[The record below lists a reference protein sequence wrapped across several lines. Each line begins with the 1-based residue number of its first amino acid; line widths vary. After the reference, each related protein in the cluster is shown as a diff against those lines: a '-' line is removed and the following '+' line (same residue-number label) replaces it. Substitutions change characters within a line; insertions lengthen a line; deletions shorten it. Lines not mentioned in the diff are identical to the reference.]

1 MSDHAEISNV
11 GMVSTRKEQGDRAE
25 EAVAQYLIDRGAEVV
40 ARNLRIGMLEI
51 DIVARLR
58 ELIMVVEVRHRGAT
72 AWTTG
77 LSSINIVKRQR
88 IRRAGQRLWDRRFK
102 YDATAERMR
111 FDVASV
117 SYLDGNAVVE
127 YVAAAF

>member
-1 MSDHAEISNV
+1 
-11 GMVSTRKEQGDRAE
+11 MVSTRKEQGDRAE
-25 EAVAQYLIDRGAEVV
+25 EAVARHLLDRGVEIV
-40 ARNLRIGMLEI
+40 ARNLRVGMLEI
-51 DIVARLR
+51 DIVARLG

-72 AWTTG
+72 SWTTC
-77 LSSINIVKRQR
+77 LSSINAVKRQR

-102 YDATAERMR
+102 YDATAKRMR

-117 SYLDGNAVVE
+117 LYVDGEAVVE